1 MKVDDAGGILTNGE
15 DKNRLGR
22 DISLALRDKRL

>member
-1 MKVDDAGGILTNGE
+1 MKVDDACGILTNGE
-15 DKNRLGR
+15 DKNRLGS